1 MAIAAYV
8 RKEIVIGSL
17 SATLNVSPVLLACL
31 RERKYPSNSST
42 VQASGNGNIPVI
54 GDGDDS
60 KKKKDRNEFLEI
72 ISFDRTRRRFYSFFI
87 WKKYLDKSGIY
98 GMCYFESISKNKRE
112 LCN

>member
-31 RERKYPSNSST
+31 RERKYPPNSST

-60 KKKKDRNEFLEI
+60 KKREI
-72 ISFDRTRRRFYSFFI
+72 ETNF
-87 WKKYLDKSGIY
+87 
-98 GMCYFESISKNKRE
+98 
-112 LCN
+112 